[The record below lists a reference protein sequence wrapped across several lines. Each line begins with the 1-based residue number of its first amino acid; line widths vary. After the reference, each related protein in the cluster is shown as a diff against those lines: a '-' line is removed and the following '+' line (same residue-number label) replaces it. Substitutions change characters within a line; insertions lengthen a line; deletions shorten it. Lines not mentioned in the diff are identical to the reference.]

1 MQQRLQVS
9 KHLFYIYLYIFAAI
23 AQVTRGVKCLL
34 FGCLCRYYVGV
45 LNRATMQMEVH
56 EAQLYNLQ
64 PVIPGEATE
73 ELKALQDTTVTYRDK
88 VL

>member
-1 MQQRLQVS
+1 
-9 KHLFYIYLYIFAAI
+9 
-23 AQVTRGVKCLL
+23 
-34 FGCLCRYYVGV
+34 
-45 LNRATMQMEVH
+45 MQMEVH

-64 PVIPGEATE
+64 PVIPGEARE